1 MHLTLEEFE
10 LYLTNEETTPRAL
23 KKIAPIQEHLDE
35 CYQCRAML
43 SKLSLINSIIEEE
56 TLSYA
61 GPLLQ
66 QEASIRQA
74 IVLATL
80 QQYLFTAPPAE
91 QSNLNRL
98 ITDFTDKR
106 YQTQQIRYTR
116 PSPMFQQFSS
126 FATRGAASAS
136 PSTPTT
142 NDHETKAPPFSGT
155 LKSQLPP
162 TFFEDLATW
171 KETHPVRRPA
181 KLDQITYDFSGPKLT
196 VFAPSK
202 SPATHMILMPE
213 SGLEKPQLQPTV
225 YDEEKECYKAVFS
238 VTPGTE
244 HYQVYLFDAD
254 N

>member
-23 KKIAPIQEHLDE
+23 KRIAPIQEHLDE
-35 CYQCRAML
+35 CYQCRKML
-43 SKLSLINSIIEEE
+43 SKLSLINSVTEEE

-61 GPLLQ
+61 GLLLQ
-66 QEASIRQA
+66 QETAIRQA

-91 QSNLNRL
+91 QGSINRL

-106 YQTQQIRYTR
+106 YQTQKISYIR
-116 PSPMFQQFSS
+116 PMPMFQQYSS
-126 FATRGAASAS
+126 FATRGAAS

-162 TFFEDLATW
+162 SFYEDFAIW
-171 KETHPVRRPA
+171 KKTHPVRRPA
-181 KLDQITYDFSGPKLT
+181 NLDKITYDFSGSKLT

-213 SGLEKPQLQPTV
+213 RGLEKPQLQPTI
-225 YDEEKECYKAVFS
+225 YDEKKECYKAVFS
-238 VTPGTE
+238 VTSGTE
-244 HYQVYLFDAD
+244 QYQVYLFDAD

>member
-10 LYLTNEETTPRAL
+10 LYLANEETTPRTL
-23 KKIAPIQEHLDE
+23 KRIAPIQEHLDE
-35 CYQCRAML
+35 CYQCREML
-43 SKLSLINSIIEEE
+43 SKLSLINSVTEEE

-61 GPLLQ
+61 GPLLR

-80 QQYLFTAPPAE
+80 QQYLITAPPAE

-126 FATRGAASAS
+126 FATRGAAS

-181 KLDQITYDFSGPKLT
+181 KLDQITYDFSGSKLT

-213 SGLEKPQLQPTV
+213 DGLGKPQLQPTV
-225 YDEEKECYKAVFS
+225 YDEDKECYKAVFS

>member
-10 LYLTNEETTPRAL
+10 LYLTNEETTSRAL
-23 KKIAPIQEHLDE
+23 KRIAPIQEHLDE
-35 CYQCRAML
+35 CHQCRAML
-43 SKLSLINSIIEEE
+43 SKLSLINSVTEEE

-61 GPLLQ
+61 IPLLQ
-66 QEASIRQA
+66 QEADIRQA

-80 QQYLFTAPPAE
+80 QQYLFTTPPAE
-91 QSNLNRL
+91 QTNLNRL
-98 ITDFTDKR
+98 ITDFSEKR
-106 YQTQQIRYTR
+106 YQTQKIRYTR
-116 PSPMFQQFSS
+116 PMPAFPQFS
-126 FATRGAASAS
+126 FAS
-136 PSTPTT
+136 PGVSGSQS
-142 NDHETKAPPFSGT
+142 APESSEHKSEAPASFHS

-181 KLDQITYDFSGPKLT
+181 NLDQITYDFSGSKLT

-225 YDEEKECYKAVFS
+225 YDEDKECYKAVFS
-238 VTPGTE
+238 VTSGTE
-244 HYQVYLFDAD
+244 QYQVYLFDAD

>member
-23 KKIAPIQEHLDE
+23 KRIAPIQEHLDE
-35 CYQCRAML
+35 CLHCREML
-43 SKLSLINSIIEEE
+43 SKLSLINSVTEEE
-56 TLSYA
+56 TLSYT
-61 GPLLQ
+61 GLLLQ
-66 QEASIRQA
+66 QESAIRQA

-91 QSNLNRL
+91 QNNINRL

-106 YQTQQIRYTR
+106 YQTEKISYTR

-126 FATRGAASAS
+126 FATRGADSQ
-136 PSTPTT
+136 STPTT

-181 KLDQITYDFSGPKLT
+181 NTDKITYDFCGSKLT

-225 YDEEKECYKAVFS
+225 YDKEKECYKAVFS
-238 VTPGTE
+238 VTSGTE
-244 HYQVYLFDAD
+244 QYQVYLFDAD

>member
-35 CYQCRAML
+35 CFQCRELL
-43 SKLSLINSIIEEE
+43 SKLSLINSVTEEE

-61 GPLLQ
+61 GLLLQ
-66 QEASIRQA
+66 QEAAIRQA

-91 QSNLNRL
+91 QNNINRL

-106 YQTQQIRYTR
+106 YQTEKIRYIR
-116 PSPMFQQFSS
+116 PMPMLQQYSS
-126 FATRGAASAS
+126 FATRGADSQ
-136 PSTPTT
+136 STPES
-142 NDHETKAPPFSGT
+142 NDRKSEAPAFLHT
-155 LKSQLPP
+155 LESQLPP
-162 TFFEDLATW
+162 SFYEDFAIW
-171 KETHPVRRPA
+171 KKTNPVRRPA
-181 KLDQITYDFSGPKLT
+181 NLDKITYDFSGSKLT

-202 SPATHMILMPE
+202 SPVTHMILMPE
-213 SGLEKPQLQPTV
+213 SGLEKPQLQPTF
-225 YDEEKECYKAVFS
+225 YDEDKECYKAVFS

-244 HYQVYLFDAD
+244 QYQVYLFDAD

>member
-23 KKIAPIQEHLDE
+23 KQIAPIQEHLDE
-35 CYQCRAML
+35 CYRCRAML
-43 SKLSLINSIIEEE
+43 SKLSLINRVTEEE
-56 TLSYA
+56 NLSYA

-66 QEASIRQA
+66 QEAAIRQA

-91 QSNLNRL
+91 QNGLNRL

-106 YQTQQIRYTR
+106 YQTHKISHTR
-116 PSPMFQQFSS
+116 PMPVFPQYSFSTS
-126 FATRGAASAS
+126 RGADSQ
-136 PSTPTT
+136 STPKST
-142 NDHETKAPPFSGT
+142 DHETKAPVFSGT
-155 LKSQLPP
+155 QKSQLPP
-162 TFFEDLATW
+162 TFYEDFAAW
-171 KETHPVRRPA
+171 KKANPVQRPSNID
-181 KLDQITYDFSGPKLT
+181 KITYDFSGSKLT

-238 VTPGTE
+238 VISGTE
-244 HYQVYLFDAD
+244 QYQVYLFDAD